1 MKDILCIQFIF
12 WIPYNV
18 GVELATSEAEFR
30 LHQRGAQALSQ
41 KHPQIIEQ
49 LAAETLWDD
58 GDYHQDENLGPG
70 PGGVLPIPS
79 PALGFSSS
87 RNRALI
93 PPPGLGKIK
102 RSTRISRNRSLVP
115 KLPGGQKKEN
125 GSKSK
130 SKKVKKDK
138 KKVKKDKKLEETCL
152 KQKDVFYNVQL
163 RKKCNPFLKAAFE
176 KQVALE
182 KKEAEMLEK
191 LYQGYRDAYD
201 IDDDGNDVKDGD
213 VDNGYEW

>member
-58 GDYHQDENLGPG
+58 GDNHQEENLGPG
-70 PGGVLPIPS
+70 PGGNRALPS

-102 RSTRISRNRSLVP
+102 RSTGVSRNRSLNP
-115 KLPGGQKKEN
+115 KLPGGQKKDN

-138 KKVKKDKKLEETCL
+138 KKVIKDKKLEETCL

-182 KKEAEMLEK
+182 KKEAEMMEK

-201 IDDDGNDVKDGD
+201 IDDDGNEIKDGGG
-213 VDNGYEW
+213 DNGYEW

>member
-58 GDYHQDENLGPG
+58 GDNHQEENLGPG
-70 PGGVLPIPS
+70 PGGNRALPS

-93 PPPGLGKIK
+93 PPAGLGKIK
-102 RSTRISRNRSLVP
+102 RSTGTSRNRGLVP
-115 KLPGGQKKEN
+115 KLPGGQKKDN
-125 GSKSK
+125 DSKSK
-130 SKKVKKDK
+130 GKKVKKDK
-138 KKVKKDKKLEETCL
+138 KKVIKDKKLEETCL

-182 KKEAEMLEK
+182 KKEAEMMEK

-201 IDDDGNDVKDGD
+201 IDDDGNEVKDGG